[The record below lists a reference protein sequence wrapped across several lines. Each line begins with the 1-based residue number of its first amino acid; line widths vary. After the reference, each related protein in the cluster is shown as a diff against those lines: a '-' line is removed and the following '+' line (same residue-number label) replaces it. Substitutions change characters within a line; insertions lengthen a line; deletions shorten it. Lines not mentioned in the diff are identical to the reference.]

1 MKEIKSLPLAFAY
14 TGCFLGAGFVSGQEL
29 WQFFGSFGN
38 WGYLGFLVAAILF
51 VFFGILL
58 LRITQMTGIEDLD
71 QLIVPWD
78 IPWLRKVS
86 GAIAALFLLGV
97 VIIMTAGVG
106 AMLDQLLGLPAWIG
120 DGLFVLLIA
129 LIAMAGVS
137 GMVNAFSALVPLLV
151 LATILFAGAA
161 FWKFGTGDIFHLTNV
176 NTNPLMPN
184 WLIAALTYVA
194 YNILGAIGII
204 TPLGKLIRRRSTIYA
219 GITLGGFMLIG
230 VAGSVLASLAV
241 CLPATEAELPMVA
254 LGSSLSPLLG
264 KIYGILLLLG
274 MFCNALAS
282 LVGLLFYLEQKKPSL
297 QTHRKLLLAIAALL
311 IWVGSL
317 GGFGQLV
324 GIIFP
329 VFGYISIF
337 FLVGLI
343 LRYVHCRQS
352 QKTTSTQG

>member
-38 WGYLGFLVAAILF
+38 WGYLGFLVAAVLF
-51 VFFGILL
+51 VVFGILL

-78 IPWLRKVS
+78 VPWMRKIA
-86 GAIAALFLLGV
+86 GAVTGLFLLGV

-106 AMLDQLLGLPAWIG
+106 AMLDQLFGIPAWIG

-129 LIAMAGVS
+129 CIAMAGVS

-151 LATILFAGAA
+151 LATVLFAAA
-161 FWKFGTGDIFHLTNV
+161 SFGKFGTGDILHLTNV

-204 TPLGKLIRRRSTIYA
+204 TPLGKLIQRRSTVYV
-219 GITLGGFMLIG
+219 GITLGGIMLVG

-241 CLPATEAELPMVA
+241 CLPAAEAEMPMVA
-254 LGSSLSPLLG
+254 LGTYLNPLLG

-297 QTHRKLLLAIAALL
+297 HHRKKLLLAISAVL
-311 IWVGSL
+311 IWLGSL
-317 GGFGQLV
+317 GGFGTLV
-324 GIIFP
+324 GTIFP
-329 VFGYISIF
+329 IFGYISIL
-337 FLVGLI
+337 FLVGLVI
-343 LRYVHCRQS
+343 RYVRCRHS
-352 QKTTSTQG
+352 EKTSATPT